1 MNQFI
6 FKSKCR
12 ALVLAALFI
21 PAPSFAAATLDDV
34 VNALK
39 QIYTFLDTQML
50 TNNWL
55 GPQPN
60 LQTTQTNNYSSAKL
74 NNTVT
79 SITGGGVA
87 DQSLLAI
94 SSVLGPNPNPSI
106 SASMLAFP
114 AGDSYTFGG
123 SGSTA
128 QSQTQA
134 VLSSLYGA
142 CGDNAF
148 NFEMFMSPSTYSKVM
163 LPCAP
168 TAQDISTYAKAY
180 VQYAADLGNPVS
192 TYSINQLVT
201 DNTVT
206 PDQATSLMN
215 SAEWTEFAQSR
226 RHIIAAQSAG
236 LSNLYYL
243 TALRTPDSNGKSPLS
258 LSDGVA
264 YWRTNPLP
272 AGANPSTS
280 WYMQM
285 QTALPAMVARETLFI
300 LAEMQRDLHDM
311 RKENQRLLAIQSIM
325 QLSSLSPS
333 KQILNVKLTQVQ
345 NKVGAITA
353 PPPSSTSTSTTS
365 GTTNVGGFNIQTPTT
380 GTSSSGTSSSGTST
394 GTSSGSMGGFTM
406 PEGGHGTPQ
415 VNIPLGGSP

>member
-12 ALVLAALFI
+12 ALIFAALFI

-34 VNALK
+34 VNALN
-39 QIYTFLDTQML
+39 QIYTFLNTQML

-60 LQTTQTNNYSSAKL
+60 LQKTQTATTTAAQLS
-74 NNTVT
+74 NTVT
-79 SITGGGVA
+79 SLTGGGVS

-94 SSVLGPNPNPSI
+94 SSVIGPNPNSSI
-106 SASMLAFP
+106 AASMLAFP
-114 AGDSYTFGG
+114 AGDTLTAG
-123 SGSTA
+123 SS
-128 QSQTQA
+128 QSQA
-134 VLSSLYGA
+134 VLSGIYGA

-148 NFEMFMSPSTYSKVM
+148 NFEMLMSPSIYNKVA

-168 TAQDISTYAKAY
+168 SPQDISAYAKAY
-180 VQYAADLGNPVS
+180 IQFAADLGNPIS
-192 TYSINQLVT
+192 TYSLNQLVT

-206 PDQATSLMN
+206 PDQATSVLN
-215 SAEWTEFAQSR
+215 SPEWQDFAQSR
-226 RHIIAAQSAG
+226 RHIVAAQSSG

-243 TALRTPDSNGKSPLS
+243 AQLRTPNSNGVSPQS
-258 LSDGVA
+258 TSDSVA
-264 YWRTNPLP
+264 YWRTDPPP
-272 AGANPSTS
+272 AGANPSTT

-285 QTALPAMVARETLFI
+285 QTALPAMVARETLFV

-345 NKVGAITA
+345 NKVAAITA
-353 PPPSSTSTSTTS
+353 PPPSSTSDKDSTSS
-365 GTTNVGGFNIQTPTT
+365 GTKNVGGYNIDTGGTGDTSKSTKSDDSNNPASKIKLPT
-380 GTSSSGTSSSGTST
+380 
-394 GTSSGSMGGFTM
+394 
-406 PEGGHGTPQ
+406 
-415 VNIPLGGSP
+415 GGSP